1 MGNQKMLKQLQ
12 TMMHSMQKNMKTMQ
26 VQIDTVSQ
34 TKMKENENENFIK
47 KLKKDKAKRERDKL
61 KETENKKDEKE
72 KKKSKKKK
80 KKEAIVIA
88 PSKAKKLTAKQQ
100 LFKTWMGMVVHLP
113 QYFEL
118 FVDAGYEDLT
128 YVENM
133 QLTEQD
139 LIQIGIEK
147 KGHRQKI
154 LQEIKKMKPKKN
166 VVIHDDNAVGN
177 MNADPMMPPSMNG
190 IDDNLEFANI
200 NQSEKSGGV

>member
-100 LFKTWMGMVVHLP
+100 LFKTWLEMVVHLP

-118 FVDAGYEDLT
+118 FVDAGYEDLS
-128 YVENM
+128 YLENM
-133 QLTEQD
+133 KLTELD
-139 LIQIGIEK
+139 LTQIGIDK
-147 KGHRQKI
+147 PGHRLKI
-154 LQEIKKMKPKKN
+154 LHEIQNMKHSAN
-166 VVIHDDNAVGN
+166 QIGATATSSDTL
-177 MNADPMMPPSMNG
+177 NG
-190 IDDNLEFANI
+190 TIT
-200 NQSEKSGGV
+200 G